1 MSNPIL
7 EIDDL
12 SSGYKELVVI
22 KGISFD
28 ISEGNAV
35 CLTGRN
41 GVGKTT
47 LMKVISGS
55 LPIFSGQIKFNG
67 DDIGQLPEYKRHA
80 LGLSSAP
87 QEKIVFDNLTV
98 KENLTLHYKDVDLDR
113 YNVLFD
119 KFPRISERLE
129 QRAGTLSGGEKKL
142 LSFVRV
148 ITEPTG
154 LVLLDEPTE
163 GVQAENIDLMKGIIC
178 DEKAEGRG
186 FLIVDQNLPFLE
198 GIADVTHLID
208 HGEQIYKIEGQ
219 QFRSEISKRMRI

>member
-1 MSNPIL
+1 LSNPIL

-80 LGLSSAP
+80 LGLS
-87 QEKIVFDNLTV
+87 
-98 KENLTLHYKDVDLDR
+98 
-113 YNVLFD
+113 
-119 KFPRISERLE
+119 
-129 QRAGTLSGGEKKL
+129 
-142 LSFVRV
+142 
-148 ITEPTG
+148 
-154 LVLLDEPTE
+154 
-163 GVQAENIDLMKGIIC
+163 
-178 DEKAEGRG
+178 
-186 FLIVDQNLPFLE
+186 
-198 GIADVTHLID
+198 
-208 HGEQIYKIEGQ
+208 
-219 QFRSEISKRMRI
+219 